1 MGTYKYCL
9 RCGAKLTAGARF
21 CYQCGAAQP
30 AINKP
35 EEPAQAVSIAPAQAE
50 SAPVNRTDAI
60 ETVRIDPDAPDL
72 KNVRM
77 SDVAPSMC
85 EDAQDSAVHAE
96 PAQAQKATV
105 RREQPH
111 KAQKAPKAAA
121 KRTPKV
127 ASAVIAL
134 ITVAIGAGAW
144 FFLVPRNTAVQ
155 PIAPEAASALPALPT
170 TVPQESAEPGVALPM
185 NPQESAQAESS
196 APQPGESFLSAYT
209 RTHDVSRIRELTIDC
224 AGDGSVIPYNTSLE
238 YADRKQTLNLNDLA
252 QFTSLQTLTI
262 ANASTVTMPSQ
273 PIAPALETLT
283 ISNSG
288 VDANLAGIGNLAGVK
303 TLTVNHTALSD
314 LSEIASTHIEHL
326 TLSEN
331 QVTDLYPL
339 QNMTSLQNFY
349 ESGENI
355 WDFRGLKNVANVRI
369 EGANAG
375 PFRIATVERDP
386 AARQIQ
392 VLASVLN
399 IRTSPDDSSKDN
411 KTGEYALQNGY
422 YYILDEYW
430 DDTSDMTWYKIGASS
445 GTGYWIASKE
455 GDWTKLC
462 E

>member
-1 MGTYKYCL
+1 MGAYKYCL

-30 AINKP
+30 AFDKP
-35 EEPAQAVSIAPAQAE
+35 EEPAQAVSITPAQAE
-50 SAPVNRTDAI
+50 SAQDNRADAI

-77 SDVAPSMC
+77 PDAEPGMC
-85 EDAQDSAVHAE
+85 EEAQDGAAHAE

-105 RREQPH
+105 RCEQPH
-111 KAQKAPKAAA
+111 KAHTASKAAA
-121 KRTPKV
+121 KRTPKA

-144 FFLVPRNTAVQ
+144 FFLAPHDTAVQ
-155 PIAPEAASALPALPT
+155 PIAPEAASALPALQT
-170 TVPQESAEPGVALPM
+170 AVPQESAEPSVALPM

-196 APQPGESFLSAYT
+196 APQPGESFLSAYAH
-209 RTHDVSRIRELTIDC
+209 THDVSRIRELTIDC

-252 QFTSLQTLTI
+252 PFTSLQTLTI

-303 TLTVNHTALSD
+303 TLTMNHTALSD
-314 LSEIASTHIEHL
+314 LSEIASTNIEHL
-326 TLSEN
+326 TLSGN

-339 QNMTSLQNFY
+339 QNMTSLQSFY

-411 KTGEYALQNGY
+411 KTGEYALQDGY

-430 DDTSDMTWYKIGASS
+430 DEMSNITWYKIGASS

>member
-1 MGTYKYCL
+1 MGAYKYCL
-9 RCGAKLTAGARF
+9 RCGAKLTAGAKF
-21 CYQCGAAQP
+21 CYKCGAAQP
-30 AINKP
+30 AFDQP

-121 KRTPKV
+121 KRTPKA

-144 FFLVPRNTAVQ
+144 FFLVPRSTAVQ
-155 PIAPEAASALPALPT
+155 PVAPEAASALPALQT
-170 TVPQESAEPGVALPM
+170 AVPQESAEPGVALPM
-185 NPQESAQAESS
+185 NPTESAQAESS
-196 APQPGESFLSAYT
+196 APQPGESFLSAYAH
-209 RTHDVSRIRELTIDC
+209 THDVSRIRELTIDC
-224 AGDGSVIPYNTSLE
+224 AGDGSVIPYNTPLE

-252 QFTSLQTLTI
+252 SFTSLQTLTI
-262 ANASTVTMPSQ
+262 ANASAVTMPSQ
-273 PIAPALETLT
+273 SIAPALETLE
-283 ISNSG
+283 ISNSS
-288 VDANLAGIGNLAGVK
+288 VDANLAGIGNLTGVK
-303 TLTVNHTALSD
+303 TLTVNNTTLSD

-339 QNMTSLQNFY
+339 QNMASLQTFY

-430 DDTSDMTWYKIGASS
+430 DEMDNMTWYKIGASS

>member
-1 MGTYKYCL
+1 MGAYKYCL

-30 AINKP
+30 AFDKP
-35 EEPAQAVSIAPAQAE
+35 EEPAQAVSITPAQAE
-50 SAPVNRTDAI
+50 SAQDNRADAI

-77 SDVAPSMC
+77 PDAEPSMR
-85 EDAQDSAVHAE
+85 EEAQDGAAHAE

-105 RREQPH
+105 RCEQPH
-111 KAQKAPKAAA
+111 KAHTASKAAA
-121 KRTPKV
+121 KRTPKA

-144 FFLVPRNTAVQ
+144 FFLAPHDTAVQ
-155 PIAPEAASALPALPT
+155 PIAPEAASALPALQT
-170 TVPQESAEPGVALPM
+170 AVPQESAEPSVALPM

-196 APQPGESFLSAYT
+196 APQPGESFLSAYA
-209 RTHDVSRIRELTIDC
+209 RTHDVSRIRDLTIDC

-252 QFTSLQTLTI
+252 PFTSLQTLTI
-262 ANASTVTMPSQ
+262 ANASAVTMPSQ

-288 VDANLAGIGNLAGVK
+288 VDANLAGIGNL
-303 TLTVNHTALSD
+303 
-314 LSEIASTHIEHL
+314 EIASTHIEHL

>member
-1 MGTYKYCL
+1 MGAYKYCL

-30 AINKP
+30 AFDKP
-35 EEPAQAVSIAPAQAE
+35 EEPAQAVSITPAQAE
-50 SAPVNRTDAI
+50 SAQDNRADAI

-77 SDVAPSMC
+77 PDAEPGMC
-85 EDAQDSAVHAE
+85 EEAQDGAAHAE

-105 RREQPH
+105 RCEQPH
-111 KAQKAPKAAA
+111 KAHTASKAAA
-121 KRTPKV
+121 KRTPKA

-144 FFLVPRNTAVQ
+144 FFLAPHDTAVQ
-155 PIAPEAASALPALPT
+155 PIAPEAASALPALQT
-170 TVPQESAEPGVALPM
+170 AVPQESAEPSVALPM

-196 APQPGESFLSAYT
+196 APQPGESFLSAYA
-209 RTHDVSRIRELTIDC
+209 RTHDVSRIRDLTIDC

-252 QFTSLQTLTI
+252 PFTSLQTLTI
-262 ANASTVTMPSQ
+262 ANASAVTMPSQ

-339 QNMTSLQNFY
+339 QNMTSLQSFY

-355 WDFRGLKNVANVRI
+355 RDFRGLKNVANVRI

-430 DDTSDMTWYKIGASS
+430 DDTSDMTWYKIGSSS

>member
-30 AINKP
+30 AFDQP
-35 EEPAQAVSIAPAQAE
+35 EEPAQAVSIAPAQVE
-50 SAPVNRTDAI
+50 SAPVNRTGAI

-72 KNVRM
+72 QNVRM
-77 SDVAPSMC
+77 PDAEPSVC
-85 EDAQDSAVHAE
+85 EEAQDSAVHAK

-111 KAQKAPKAAA
+111 TAPKAAA
-121 KRTPKV
+121 KHTPKA
-127 ASAVIAL
+127 ASAMIAL
-134 ITVAIGAGAW
+134 VTVAIGAGAW
-144 FFLVPRNTAVQ
+144 FFLVPRNAAVQ
-155 PIAPEAASALPALPT
+155 PIAPEAASALPALQT

-185 NPQESAQAESS
+185 NPQESAQTESS
-196 APQPGESFLSAYT
+196 APQPGESFLSAYA
-209 RTHDVSRIRELTIDC
+209 RTHDVSRIRDLTIDC
-224 AGDGSVIPYNTSLE
+224 AGDGSVIPYNASLE
-238 YADRKQTLNLNDLA
+238 YADRKQAINLNDLA
-252 QFTSLQTLTI
+252 PFTSLQTLTI
-262 ANASTVTMPSQ
+262 ANASAVTMPSQ
-273 PIAPALETLT
+273 PIAPALETLE
-283 ISNSG
+283 IDNSG
-288 VDANLAGIGNLAGVK
+288 VDANLAGISNLTGVK
-303 TLTVNHTALSD
+303 TLTVDHTALSD

-326 TLSEN
+326 TLSGN

-339 QNMTSLQNFY
+339 QKMTSLQNFY
-349 ESGENI
+349 ESSENI

-411 KTGEYALQNGY
+411 KTGEHALQNGY

-430 DDTSDMTWYKIGASS
+430 DDLNNMTWYKIGASS

>member
-9 RCGAKLTAGARF
+9 RCGAKLTAGAKF

-30 AINKP
+30 AFDQP
-35 EEPAQAVSIAPAQAE
+35 EEPAQAVSITPAQVE
-50 SAPVNRTDAI
+50 SAQANHDGAI

-77 SDVAPSMC
+77 PDAEPSMC
-85 EDAQDSAVHAE
+85 EEAQDSAVHAE
-96 PAQAQKATV
+96 SVQAQKAQV
-105 RREQPH
+105 RSEQPC
-111 KAQKAPKAAA
+111 KAPKAA
-121 KRTPKV
+121 KRTPKA

-134 ITVAIGAGAW
+134 VTVAIGAGAW
-144 FFLVPRNTAVQ
+144 FFLVPRSTAVQ
-155 PIAPEAASALPALPT
+155 PVAPEAASALPALAT
-170 TVPQESAEPGVALPM
+170 TVPQESAEPGVALPI

-196 APQPGESFLSAYT
+196 APQPGESFLSAYAH
-209 RTHDVSRIRELTIDC
+209 THDVSRIRELTIDC

-238 YADRKQTLNLNDLA
+238 YADRKQTINLNDLA
-252 QFTSLQTLTI
+252 PFTSLQTLTI
-262 ANASTVTMPSQ
+262 ANASAVTMPSQ
-273 PIAPALETLT
+273 PIAPSLETLE
-283 ISNSG
+283 IDNSG
-288 VDANLAGIGNLAGVK
+288 VDANLAGIGNLTGVK

-314 LSEIASTHIEHL
+314 LSEIASTHIERL

-355 WDFRGLKNVANVRI
+355 WDFRGLKNVASVRI

-375 PFRIATVERDP
+375 PFRIATVEHDP

-411 KTGEYALQNGY
+411 KTGEHALQNGY

-430 DDTSDMTWYKIGASS
+430 DDTSNTTWYKIGASS

>member
-1 MGTYKYCL
+1 MGAYKYCL
-9 RCGAKLTAGARF
+9 RCGAKLTAGAKF

-30 AINKP
+30 AFDKP
-35 EEPAQAVSIAPAQAE
+35 EEPTQAVSITPAQAE
-50 SAPVNRTDAI
+50 SAPVNHTSTI

-72 KNVRM
+72 KNVRIP
-77 SDVAPSMC
+77 DAEPSVR
-85 EDAQDSAVHAE
+85 EEAQDSAVHAE
-96 PAQAQKATV
+96 PAQAQKAQV
-105 RREQPH
+105 RSEQPH
-111 KAQKAPKAAA
+111 KAPKVPA
-121 KRTPKV
+121 KRTPKA
-127 ASAVIAL
+127 ASAAIAL
-134 ITVAIGAGAW
+134 VTVAIGACAW
-144 FFLVPRNTAVQ
+144 FFLAPHDTAVQ
-155 PIAPEAASALPALPT
+155 PIAPEAASALPALQT

-185 NPQESAQAESS
+185 NPTESAQAESS
-196 APQPGESFLSAYT
+196 APQPGESFLSAYA
-209 RTHDVSRIRELTIDC
+209 RTHDVSRIRDLTIDC
-224 AGDGSVIPYNTSLE
+224 AGDGSVIPYSTSLE

-252 QFTSLQTLTI
+252 PFTSLQTLTI

-273 PIAPALETLT
+273 PIAPALETLE
-283 ISNSG
+283 IDNSG

-303 TLTVNHTALSD
+303 TLTMNYTALSD

-339 QNMTSLQNFY
+339 QNMTSLQTFY

-375 PFRIATVERDP
+375 PFRIAAVERDP

-430 DDTSDMTWYKIGASS
+430 DEMSNITWYKIGASS

>member
-1 MGTYKYCL
+1 MGAYKYCL

-30 AINKP
+30 AFDKP
-35 EEPAQAVSIAPAQAE
+35 EEPAQAVSITPAQAE
-50 SAPVNRTDAI
+50 SAQDNRADAI

-77 SDVAPSMC
+77 PDAEPGMC
-85 EDAQDSAVHAE
+85 EEAQDSAVHAE

-105 RREQPH
+105 RCEQP
-111 KAQKAPKAAA
+111 QKAPKAAA
-121 KRTPKV
+121 KRTPKA
-127 ASAVIAL
+127 ASAAIAL
-134 ITVAIGAGAW
+134 VTVAIGAGAW
-144 FFLVPRNTAVQ
+144 FFLVPRNTSVQ
-155 PIAPEAASALPALPT
+155 PTAPEAASALPALQT

-185 NPQESAQAESS
+185 NPQESTQAESS
-196 APQPGESFLSAYT
+196 APQPGESFLSAYAH
-209 RTHDVSRIRELTIDC
+209 THDVSRIRDLTIDC

-252 QFTSLQTLTI
+252 PFTSLQTLTI
-262 ANASTVTMPSQ
+262 ANASDVTMPSQ
-273 PIAPALETLT
+273 PIAPSLETLE